1 MHKPPSTLGHAT
13 EHTTVCATKRRHPID
28 WHPIGIRLPS
38 KCHPIVI
45 GFASDSHRIGVRLA
59 SDWRLTGIQWASD
72 RNVRRMGV
80 RFASDWHLTS
90 ISLSRATQGPAARHP
105 PNPLDNDMPHARARI
120 PPTAAEPCD
129 AHSRCPSRPPRRQL
143 RLAEGP
149 VARLVP
155 PSVNTGAYVRQRHNP
170 SPHNIHARVGRPSDR
185 RPART
190 QLTAPFV
197 RPDRRAE
204 VRPPPV
210 ARSPHLCT

>member
-1 MHKPPSTLGHAT
+1 MS
-13 EHTTVCATKRRHPID
+13 
-28 WHPIGIRLPS
+28 S
-38 KCHPIVI
+38 YCHRICI
-45 GFASDSHRIGVRLA
+45 GFASDWRPVGIRLASDGHLMGLRSKRASIGLRIHIRLA
-59 SDWRLTGIQWASD
+59 SDWHPTGI
-72 RNVRRMGV
+72 
-80 RFASDWHLTS
+80 
-90 ISLSRATQGPAARHP
+90 SLWLATQWPAARHP
-105 PNPLDNDMPHARARI
+105 PNPLDMPHARARI
-120 PPTAAEPCD
+120 PPTAAEHCR
-129 AHSRCPSRPPRRQL
+129 ATCTLPSRPPRRQL

-197 RPDRRAE
+197 RLDRRAE
-204 VRPPPV
+204 VRSPPV